1 MRIRQQGGKEVE
13 KRHQQGQKHSYKD
26 VKPTGDNKETSHNI
40 TVTPAKGVVNN
51 QRSGCGNKSSSSSNT
66 KSGDLSTL

>member
-40 TVTPAKGVVNN
+40 TVTPA
-51 QRSGCGNKSSSSSNT
+51 
-66 KSGDLSTL
+66 